1 MEADY
6 HQGHGYV
13 RQSQCHFNL
22 SKPCCQRSQVI
33 TGKVFVLNQFVF
45 TQLGG
50 ERYLNCRAIT
60 VVHDGKC
67 HHVMS
72 WSRMQSFSLL
82 CQFLSNYLSTYKEM
96 KTNGSGPTSPPWL
109 DKKKTLVK
117 WSKSLYCKAELLTSP
132 SFSYRVRSAAPGC
145 ESGTI
150 GEASSD
156 DRHLISGGGKN
167 ISVIL
172 CVKVVTMKAS
182 NSGPTGV
189 WDKILNLQLN
199 AQLLKK

>member
-1 MEADY
+1 MLSAIPSHYGESLCFKSVCLHTAWWWEIFELSSD
-6 HQGHGYV
+6 HRCSWREMSSCYV
-13 RQSQCHFNL
+13 LKQDA
-22 SKPCCQRSQVI
+22 
-33 TGKVFVLNQFVF
+33 VFLYF
-45 TQLGG
+45 
-50 ERYLNCRAIT
+50 
-60 VVHDGKC
+60 
-67 HHVMS
+67 
-72 WSRMQSFSLL
+72 